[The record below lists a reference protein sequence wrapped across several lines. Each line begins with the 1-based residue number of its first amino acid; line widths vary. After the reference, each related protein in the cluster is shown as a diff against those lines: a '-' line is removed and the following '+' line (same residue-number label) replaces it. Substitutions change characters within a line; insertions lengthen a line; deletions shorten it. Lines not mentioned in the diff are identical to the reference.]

1 MKPIKFHARNSRRSI
16 ERNPGEFA
24 RGNPKKKT
32 IIREFT
38 GAATTDIIEN
48 SLKKFLERLLQKFRK
63 EKLLESYLGKLKI
76 TK

>member
-48 SLKKFLERLLQKFRK
+48 SLKEIPGKTSAEVSQRK
-63 EKLLESYLGKLKI
+63 IVGKLPRK
-76 TK
+76 TKNH